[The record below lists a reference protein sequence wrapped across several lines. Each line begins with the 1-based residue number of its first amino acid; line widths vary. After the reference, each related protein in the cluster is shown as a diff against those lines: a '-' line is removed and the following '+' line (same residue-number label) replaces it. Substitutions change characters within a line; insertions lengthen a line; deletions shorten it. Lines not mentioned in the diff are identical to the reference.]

1 MFACFGERQ
10 PEPPAEEDEEASS
23 DSASSTGV
31 VVGSVVGCAAFAAL
45 AGGAWYKMKP
55 TDAGGGAKGTGK
67 DAFLVGEEIRAGRE
81 ALLQNEV

>member
-10 PEPPAEEDEEASS
+10 PEPPSEASS

-55 TDAGGGAKGTGK
+55 ADNDAGDGAKGAGK
-67 DAFLVGEEIRAGRE
+67 DAFVGEEIRAGRE